1 MKLEKILRWAG
12 ISKGQIIKAVAAEI
26 LDSLLGYIDTVDKRV
41 ALATWLNKQIDV
53 PVIDE
58 VQEQVLAQEALETI
72 FVHLTNLR
80 VAL

>member
-58 VQEQVLAQEALETI
+58 VQEQVLAQEAIETI
-72 FVHLTNLR
+72 FVHLKNLR